1 MDYYD
6 IIEEAE
12 KLAKKFVDKVESG
25 KARSKETYQECKHL
39 LATIEAYKSFERRGE
54 IS

>member
-12 KLAKKFVDKVESG
+12 KLCKKFMKKVETG
-25 KARSKETYQECKHL
+25 KARSKETYEECIHL
-39 LATIEAYKSFERRGE
+39 LATIEAYKAYERRGE